1 MAKFVLNDAEVTIN
15 GEDLSAYVM
24 RATLNT
30 SVDLQEST
38 TMSSAKVKTRL
49 SGLKDWSLEVQLTQD
64 FDSGSVDSTLYA
76 IEAAGSPV
84 TVTAMANKTAGIG
97 VNNPKYSGSAVLAS
111 YNPLSNAVGELATVT
126 VTFNA
131 AGALSRLTTE

>member
-1 MAKFVLNDAEVTIN
+1 MAKFILNDAEVTIN
-15 GEDLSAYVM
+15 GEDLSAFVM

-38 TMSSAKVKTRL
+38 TMNANRAKSRL

-64 FDSGSVDSTLYA
+64 FDSGSVDGILYA
-76 IEAAGSPV
+76 IETSGAAV

-97 VNNPKYSGSAVLAS
+97 INNPKYTGSAVLAS
-111 YNPLSNAVGELATVT
+111 YNPIANAVGELATVT
-126 VTFNA
+126 ATFNA
-131 AGALSRLTTE
+131 NGVLTRSTSA